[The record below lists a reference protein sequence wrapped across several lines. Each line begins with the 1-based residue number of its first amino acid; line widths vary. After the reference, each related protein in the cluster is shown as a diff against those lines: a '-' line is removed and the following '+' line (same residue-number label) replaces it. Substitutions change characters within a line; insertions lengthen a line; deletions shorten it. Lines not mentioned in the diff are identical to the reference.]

1 MEPPY
6 TLSLEAFWSW
16 IVLHPNCILRAGT
29 PEAVLYDDD
38 DLHWYLGPESNDT
51 LLVQLLH
58 GKRAVAELFIDT
70 GQVTYVQEVPGENQ
84 GEHLF
89 ELVSASG
96 TGEPFTP
103 WFFAM
108 IHGIDEEQGIGEGGR
123 VH

>member
-16 IVLHPNCILRAGT
+16 IVLHPNCIIRAGT

-38 DLHWYLGPESNDT
+38 DLHWYLGPESDDT

-58 GKRAVAELFIDT
+58 GKRAIGELFIDT
-70 GQVTYVQEVPGENQ
+70 RQVAHVQALPGERQ

-89 ELVSASG
+89 ELISTAA
-96 TGEPFTP
+96 GEPFSP
-103 WFFAM
+103 WFFVM
-108 IHGIDEEQGIGEGGR
+108 IHGMDEEGSGEGSR